1 MELFCPVSVGELL
14 DKISILRIKAA
25 RIRDG
30 DKLAH
35 VRHELERLTAVLDEP
50 GKYETLIAQ
59 LTEHN
64 MVIWDVEDALRL
76 KEAHGQF
83 DAEFI
88 ALARKAYG
96 TNDKRFAV
104 KDAANRQFQSAIR
117 EQKSYG

>member
-1 MELFCPVSVGELL
+1 MELRCPVSVGEVL

-25 RIRDG
+25 RIKDG
-30 DKLAH
+30 AKLPH
-35 VRHELERLTAVLDEP
+35 VRHELERLTSVLEEP
-50 GKYETLIAQ
+50 DKYEAFIAQ

-76 KEAHGQF
+76 KEANGQF

-88 ALARKAYG
+88 ALARKAYR

-104 KDAANRQFQSAIR
+104 KDAANRQFHSAIR
-117 EQKSYG
+117 EQKSYE